1 MRHLWS
7 LVVLVLVAVLALLP
21 DARSGF
27 PGHGEA
33 ATGPSVA
40 NESEPTVQV
49 CQQIGAVW
57 VCDVDADVVIQL
69 TASGERQSA
78 YRDRLAAKAAAD
90 KKKADD
96 AKRRAYETARASAP
110 TGGVVQTR
118 LASLRNEEVRGI
130 LSRASVPSEWWPEFE
145 AIAWCESRWRSDAVG
160 DGGSSVGMW
169 QMWRGW
175 FSQAGID
182 GEAWADPV
190 SNARVALYVR
200 QVRGRFGG
208 SGGWSCADH
217 LGIE

>member
-1 MRHLWS
+1 MRHVWS
-7 LVVLVLVAVLALLP
+7 LVVLGFVASLALLP

-33 ATGPSVA
+33 APGPSIA
-40 NESEPTVQV
+40 DETEPRVQI

-57 VCDVDADVVIQL
+57 VCDVEPELITAL
-69 TASGERQSA
+69 MASGERQSA
-78 YRDRLAAKAAAD
+78 YRDRLAAKSAAE

-96 AKRRAYETARASAP
+96 AKRKAYETARARAP
-110 TGGVVQTR
+110 TGGVIQAR

-130 LSRASVPSEWWPEFE
+130 LGLAGVPSEWWPEFE

-160 DGGSSVGMW
+160 DGGNSVGMW

-208 SGGWSCADH
+208 GGGWSCADH